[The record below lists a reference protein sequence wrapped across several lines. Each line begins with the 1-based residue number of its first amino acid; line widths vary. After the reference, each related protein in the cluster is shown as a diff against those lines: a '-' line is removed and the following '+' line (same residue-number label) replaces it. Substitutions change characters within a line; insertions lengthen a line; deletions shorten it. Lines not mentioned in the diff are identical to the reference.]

1 MNRQAAPL
9 TPSRA
14 AGAGASKQ
22 QSLPTATPKPSP
34 TPTNVPPPRR
44 PGTDDV
50 ALTELRNAGA
60 TYDHLRKKGD
70 PVQFWETL
78 RLARSRRAIIAP
90 PEGEAPAP
98 LPEVEASI
106 VHELDLI
113 RRQSAPLVRDLRRF
127 LKKVPGL
134 PEPADRL
141 EMALAFLLASLR
153 EHQAVARWLAEPAKH
168 EGKAAEKIRSLAA
181 ITDPYREALLPWTLQ
196 PPVIEEKSPEP
207 AGGNP
212 SEPGQPAAPSSG
224 RPLALP
230 IDSVNLECLRR
241 ALECRE
247 ILSGMHLESE
257 LWETLLLVMQ
267 EPDPTRAALQKLV
280 TQLEE
285 GLLEEAQGGAELL
298 FRRVVDLRRQ
308 YADWVRTLRTYLS
321 NGQLLPDDLRAFD
334 LAVGFLLPSPGV
346 RDRIT
351 PWLEEPVT
359 WQEEVAGLMGP
370 WLRRAEEYLAT
381 LKAEASQE
389 PS

>member
-1 MNRQAAPL
+1 MNQPVARQASPPPL
-9 TPSRA
+9 P
-14 AGAGASKQ
+14 
-22 QSLPTATPKPSP
+22 PSP
-34 TPTNVPPPRR
+34 AKAPPPKR

-60 TYDHLRKKGD
+60 TYDYLRRKGD
-70 PVQFWETL
+70 RVQFWETL
-78 RLARSRRAIIAP
+78 RLSRSRRAIVAP
-90 PEGEAPAP
+90 PEGESPAPA
-98 LPEVEASI
+98 PEVEASI
-106 VHELDLI
+106 IHELDII
-113 RRQSAPLVRDLRRF
+113 RRQSAPLVRDLRSF

-168 EGKAAEKIRSLAA
+168 EGKAAEKLRSLAV

-196 PPVIEEKSPEP
+196 PPVLEEKEPEP
-207 AGGNP
+207 SGATS
-212 SEPGQPAAPSSG
+212 SEPGRTASSG
-224 RPLALP
+224 RPPSLP
-230 IDSVNLECLRR
+230 IDHVNLECVRR
-241 ALECRE
+241 ALDVRE

-308 YADWVRTLRTYLS
+308 YADWVRSLHAYLS
-321 NGQLLPDDLRAFD
+321 NGHLLPDDPRAFD
-334 LAVGFLLPSPGV
+334 LAVGFLVPSPGV

-359 WQEEVAGLMGP
+359 WQEEIAGLMGP
-370 WLRRAEEYLAT
+370 WLRRAEEYLAM
-381 LKAEASQE
+381 LKAEPPQE
-389 PS
+389 SA

>member
-1 MNRQAAPL
+1 MNRPAAPL

-14 AGAGASKQ
+14 PGA
-22 QSLPTATPKPSP
+22 ATP
-34 TPTNVPPPRR
+34 PPPTKAPATRK

-90 PEGEAPAP
+90 LEGEAPAP
-98 LPEVEASI
+98 APEVEASI

-113 RRQSAPLVRDLRRF
+113 RRQSAVLVRDLRSF
-127 LKKVPGL
+127 LKKLPGL

-141 EMALAFLLASLR
+141 EMALAFLLASMR

-168 EGKAAEKIRSLAA
+168 EGKAAEKLRSLAA
-181 ITDPYREALLPWTLQ
+181 ITDPYREALHPWVLQ
-196 PPVIEEKSPEP
+196 PPILQDKAPEP
-207 AGGNP
+207 SDAKS
-212 SEPGQPAAPSSG
+212 SESGRPAAPSSG
-224 RPLALP
+224 RALALP
-230 IDSVNLECLRR
+230 IASVNLVCLRR
-241 ALECRE
+241 ALEARE
-247 ILSGMHLESE
+247 ILSGMHMESE

-285 GLLEEAQGGAELL
+285 GLLDEAQAGAETL
-298 FRRVVDLRRQ
+298 FRRIVNLRTT
-308 YADWVRTLRTYLS
+308 YAEWVRSLRTYLS
-321 NGQLLPDDLRAFD
+321 NGQLLPDDPRAFD
-334 LAVGFLLPSPGV
+334 LALGFLLPSPGV
-346 RDRIT
+346 RDRIS

-359 WQEEVAGLMGP
+359 WQEEVAGLLGP

-381 LKAEASQE
+381 LKAEQSQE